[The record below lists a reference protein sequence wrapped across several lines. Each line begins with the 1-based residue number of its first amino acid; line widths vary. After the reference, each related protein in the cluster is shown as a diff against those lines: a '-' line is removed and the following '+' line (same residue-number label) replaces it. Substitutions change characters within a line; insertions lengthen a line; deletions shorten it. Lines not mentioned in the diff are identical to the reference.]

1 MMATGAYT
9 GNPNIARQGARARQ
23 IAQARNVSDIADP
36 RTYGFISGL
45 LGSAPDQLGYSVFDD
60 PETRRAA
67 QQAAEVGLVGG
78 GLLGSIPVLGP
89 ALKGYGRLAAGQV
102 NRAMMGEGGLLGP
115 ITPQPMYVVPPGKG
129 VKPINLSKGIYKPD
143 LTMEEM
149 LKVKDIPTVDRVKQ
163 SIDLVGEKEFEKMVN
178 AQYKKYKPSGPD
190 QEAMLVESV
199 TLDVLGRAQRSPY
212 PQQAALDLA
221 QQRAALPVE
230 QGGLGLPARNTPEM
244 RAKSMNYTREMFHE
258 TSGKNIE
265 DGLLGFDVKRVG
277 AAASDEQTPY
287 AMFLKPHG
295 ANIGVAK
302 NQPSQMPVLVKSDL
316 TDENILRSFGNREEL
331 QNYLNQFP
339 EIKEATQA
347 VRKLDNKMADYI
359 NGISKKSDELYAQGK
374 TAEAEKLLDSTNIN
388 SNLMKEFDA
397 RTNELAALSK
407 QKITDLFKSQG
418 IGTVGLTNDTGAFGR
433 KTITEMVLN
442 PTENVRSRF
451 AAFDPFRKDVA
462 TATAMGVALPD
473 LLAAEPT
480 PQPQSSGLLYP
491 FP

>member
-1 MMATGAYT
+1 MATDAYF
-9 GNPNIARQGARARQ
+9 GNPNIARQGAKARQ
-23 IAQARNVSDIADP
+23 MAQARSVSNIADP
-36 RTYGFISGL
+36 RTYGFMQGL
-45 LGSAPDQLGYSVFDD
+45 LGTAPDELGYSVFDN
-60 PETRRAA
+60 PETKQVAQRAA
-67 QQAAEVGLVGG
+67 EIGLIGG
-78 GLLGSIPVLGP
+78 GLLGSVPIIGS
-89 ALKGYGRLAAGQV
+89 ALRSYGRMSAPKNIA
-102 NRAMMGEGGLLGP
+102 
-115 ITPQPMYVVPPGKG
+115 
-129 VKPINLSKGIYKPD
+129 
-143 LTMEEM
+143 
-149 LKVKDIPTVDRVKQ
+149 
-163 SIDLVGEKEFEKMVN
+163 
-178 AQYKKYKPSGPD
+178 
-190 QEAMLVESV
+190 
-199 TLDVLGRAQRSPY
+199 SPY

-221 QQRAALPVE
+221 QKRAALPIE
-230 QGGLGLPARNTPEM
+230 QGGLGLPADNTPQM
-244 RAKSMNYTREMFHE
+244 RARAMNYTNEMFHE

-295 ANIGVAK
+295 QNIGVVK
-302 NQPSQMPVLVKSDL
+302 NQISQMPVLVKSNL
-316 TDENILRSFGNREEL
+316 TDENILRAFGNREEL

-339 EIKEATQA
+339 EIKQATQA
-347 VRKLDNKMADYI
+347 VRKLDDQMADYI
-359 NGISKKSDELYAQGK
+359 DQISKKADDLYAQGK

-418 IGTVGLTNDTGAFGR
+418 VGTIGLTNDTGAFGR

-442 PTENVRSRF
+442 PAENVRSRF

-473 LLAAEPT
+473 LLAAEP
-480 PQPQSSGLLYP
+480 PQQYQPSGLLYP

>member
-1 MMATGAYT
+1 MATGAYT